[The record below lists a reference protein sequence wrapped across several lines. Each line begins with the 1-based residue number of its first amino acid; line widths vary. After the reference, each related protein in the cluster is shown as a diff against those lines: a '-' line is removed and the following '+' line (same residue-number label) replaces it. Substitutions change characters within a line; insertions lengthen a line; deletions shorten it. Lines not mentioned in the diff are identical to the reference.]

1 MKNTTPAKK
10 AAPVK
15 QAAPVKKTAAAPRPA
30 AAKKTAAKTAASKTA
45 ASKSAASKTAATKTA
60 ATKTAPSRAK
70 QPAEAQALRVREDET
85 PWTAKELA
93 EVRASIEAD
102 VAHLREEIQVAEADL
117 VGLMRDG
124 GDGAGDDQADAGAM
138 TFEREHEISVA
149 NNAREMLVQNLHAL
163 ERLDDGTYGICESC
177 GNPIGKLRL
186 QAAPRATLCMP
197 CKTKQ
202 ERR

>member
-1 MKNTTPAKK
+1 MKNPTPAKK
-10 AAPVK
+10 AA
-15 QAAPVKKTAAAPRPA
+15 AANHTAPVKKTAAAPKPA
-30 AAKKTAAKTAASKTA
+30 AKRTAAKTAAAKTPAAKTA
-45 ASKSAASKTAATKTA
+45 AKAAATKPVRKPTPKKAPA
-60 ATKTAPSRAK
+60 A
-70 QPAEAQALRVREDET
+70 AQALRVREDET
-85 PWTAKELA
+85 PWTAQELA

-102 VAHLREEIQVAEADL
+102 VAHLREEISVAEADL

-149 NNAREMLVQNLHAL
+149 NNAREMLIQNLHAL

>member
-10 AAPVK
+10 AASST
-15 QAAPVKKTAAAPRPA
+15 AAPVTKTATKA
-30 AAKKTAAKTAASKTA
+30 AAKKTTAARKTTQKA
-45 ASKSAASKTAATKTA
+45 GTTSGGRT
-60 ATKTAPSRAK
+60 R
-70 QPAEAQALRVREDET
+70 QPAPPQSLRVREDET
-85 PWTAKELA
+85 PWTAEELA

-149 NNAREMLVQNLHAL
+149 NNAREMLIQNLHAL

>member
-1 MKNTTPAKK
+1 MKKTTPAKK
-10 AAPVK
+10 AAPAT
-15 QAAPVKKTAAAPRPA
+15 QAAPVKKATPAKPAAARKTAAASR
-30 AAKKTAAKTAASKTA
+30 SKQ
-45 ASKSAASKTAATKTA
+45 SAAPQS
-60 ATKTAPSRAK
+60 
-70 QPAEAQALRVREDET
+70 LRVREDES

-102 VAHLREEIQVAEADL
+102 VAHLREEIKVAEADL

-149 NNAREMLVQNLHAL
+149 NNAREMLIQNLHAL

>member
-1 MKNTTPAKK
+1 MKKTTPAKK
-10 AAPVK
+10 AAPA
-15 QAAPVKKTAAAPRPA
+15 QAAPVKKATAARKSAAAGRSKQPA
-30 AAKKTAAKTAASKTA
+30 AA
-45 ASKSAASKTAATKTA
+45 AT
-60 ATKTAPSRAK
+60 
-70 QPAEAQALRVREDET
+70 LRVREDET

-102 VAHLREEIQVAEADL
+102 VAHLREEIKVAEADL

-149 NNAREMLVQNLHAL
+149 NNAREMLIQNLHAL

-197 CKTKQ
+197 CKMKQ

>member
-10 AAPVK
+10 AAAAK
-15 QAAPVKKTAAAPRPA
+15 HTAPVKKTAAAPKPA
-30 AAKKTAAKTAASKTA
+30 AAKKTAAK
-45 ASKSAASKTAATKTA
+45 AATKPVAKTTA
-60 ATKTAPSRAK
+60 EKASAAK
-70 QPAEAQALRVREDET
+70 VKEPAAAQALRVREDET
-85 PWTAKELA
+85 PWTAQELA

-149 NNAREMLVQNLHAL
+149 NNAREMLIQNLHAL

>member
-10 AAPVK
+10 AAAAK
-15 QAAPVKKTAAAPRPA
+15 HTAPVKKTAAAPKPA
-30 AAKKTAAKTAASKTA
+30 AAKKTAAK
-45 ASKSAASKTAATKTA
+45 AATKPVAKTTA
-60 ATKTAPSRAK
+60 KKASAAK
-70 QPAEAQALRVREDET
+70 VKEPAAAQALRVREDET
-85 PWTAKELA
+85 PWTAQELA

-149 NNAREMLVQNLHAL
+149 NNAREMLIQNLHAL

-186 QAAPRATLCMP
+186 QAAPRATLCVT

>member
-10 AAPVK
+10 AASSS
-15 QAAPVKKTAAAPRPA
+15 AAPVKKTATTTAAKRTT
-30 AAKKTAAKTAASKTA
+30 AAKKTTQKAGTTSGGRT
-45 ASKSAASKTAATKTA
+45 
-60 ATKTAPSRAK
+60 R
-70 QPAEAQALRVREDET
+70 QPAAPQSLRVREDET
-85 PWTAKELA
+85 PWTAEELA

-149 NNAREMLVQNLHAL
+149 NNAREMLIQNLHAL

>member
-10 AAPVK
+10 AAAAK
-15 QAAPVKKTAAAPRPA
+15 HTAPVKKTAAAPKPA
-30 AAKKTAAKTAASKTA
+30 AAKKTAAK
-45 ASKSAASKTAATKTA
+45 AATKPVAKTTA
-60 ATKTAPSRAK
+60 KKASAAK
-70 QPAEAQALRVREDET
+70 VKEPAAAQALRVREDET
-85 PWTAKELA
+85 PWTAQELA

-149 NNAREMLVQNLHAL
+149 NNAREMLIQNLHAL